1 MNSRIKAAGGIVI
14 KDDKILFIKKNG
26 RWDLPKGKMEQGVN
40 KKNTAIIEISE
51 ETGLPE
57 HQLSI
62 LKKLIPT
69 HHQKQ
74 IEGKIIE
81 KKTYWYLVEFK
92 GEITAPLVPDQ
103 HEGITECSW
112 VYFDELMLVLEE
124 SHERI
129 RYLLDYFLNMPFYKK
144 YRPQLFSA

>member
-1 MNSRIKAAGGIVI
+1 MNSRIKAAGGIVM

-92 GEITAPLVPDQ
+92 GEFSAPLAPDQ
-103 HEGITECSW
+103 HEGITECRWFS
-112 VYFDELMLVLEE
+112 FDELVFILEE

-129 RYLLDYFLNMPFYKK
+129 RYLVDFCLNMSFYKK
-144 YRPQLFSA
+144 YKQRLQLA

>member
-1 MNSRIKAAGGIVI
+1 MSSRIKTAGGIVI
-14 KDDKILFIKKNG
+14 KDDKILFIHKNG

-40 KKNTAIIEISE
+40 KRNTAIIEISE
-51 ETGLPE
+51 ETGLPKN
-57 HQLSI
+57 QLSI
-62 LKKLIPT
+62 LKKLIPN
-69 HHQKQ
+69 HQQKK

-92 GEITAPLVPDQ
+92 GEFTAPLVPDQ
-103 HEGITECSW
+103 HEGITECRW
-112 VYFDELMLVLEE
+112 FYFDELMLVLEE

>member
-1 MNSRIKAAGGIVI
+1 MNSKIKAAGGLVI
-14 KDDKILFIKKNG
+14 KDDKILFINKNG
-26 RWDLPKGKMEQGVN
+26 KWDLLKGKMEPGVN
-40 KKNTAIIEISE
+40 KRNTAIIEISE

-57 HQLSI
+57 NQLSI

-81 KKTYWYLVEFK
+81 KITYWYLVEFK
-92 GEITAPLVPDQ
+92 GEFTAPLVPDQ
-103 HEGITECSW
+103 YEGITECRW
-112 VYFDELMLVLEE
+112 FYFDELMLVLEE
-124 SHERI
+124 SHQRI
-129 RYLLDYFLNMPFYKK
+129 CYLLDYFLNMPFYKK

>member
-1 MNSRIKAAGGIVI
+1 MSSRIKTAEGIVI
-14 KDDKILFIKKNG
+14 KDDKILFIHKNG
-26 RWDLPKGKMEQGVN
+26 RGDLPKEKMEQGVN
-40 KKNTAIIEISE
+40 KRNTAIIEINE
-51 ETGLPE
+51 ETGLPKN
-57 HQLSI
+57 QLSI

-69 HHQKQ
+69 HQQKQ

-92 GEITAPLVPDQ
+92 GEFTAPLVPDQ
-103 HEGITECSW
+103 NEGITECRW
-112 VYFDELMLVLEE
+112 FYFNELMLVLKE

-129 RYLLDYFLNMPFYKK
+129 RYLFDFFLNMPFYKK

>member
-1 MNSRIKAAGGIVI
+1 
-14 KDDKILFIKKNG
+14 
-26 RWDLPKGKMEQGVN
+26 MEQGVN

-92 GEITAPLVPDQ
+92 GEFTAPLVPDQ
-103 HEGITECSW
+103 HEGITECRW
-112 VYFDELMLVLEE
+112 FYFDELMLVLEE

-129 RYLLDYFLNMPFYKK
+129 RYLLDFFLNMPFYKQC
-144 YRPQLFSA
+144 RPQLFSA

>member
-1 MNSRIKAAGGIVI
+1 MNNRIKAAGGIVI
-14 KDDKILFIKKNG
+14 KADKILFIHKNG
-26 RWDLPKGKMEQGVN
+26 RWDLPKGKMEHGVN
-40 KKNTAIIEISE
+40 KQNTAIIEINE
-51 ETGLPE
+51 ETGLPGN
-57 HQLSI
+57 QLSI

-92 GEITAPLVPDQ
+92 GEFTATLVPDQ
-103 HEGITECSW
+103 HEGITECRW

>member
-1 MNSRIKAAGGIVI
+1 MNSKIKAAGGLVI
-14 KDDKILFIKKNG
+14 KDDKILFINKNG
-26 RWDLPKGKMEQGVN
+26 KWDLPKDKMEPGVN
-40 KKNTAIIEISE
+40 KRNTAIIEISE

-57 HQLSI
+57 NQLSI

-69 HHQKQ
+69 NHQKQ

-81 KKTYWYLVEFK
+81 KKTCWYLVEFK
-92 GEITAPLVPDQ
+92 GEFTAPLIPDQ
-103 HEGITECSW
+103 HERITECRW
-112 VYFDELMLVLEE
+112 FYFDELMLVLEE

-129 RYLLDYFLNMPFYKK
+129 RYLFDFFLNMPFYKK

>member
-1 MNSRIKAAGGIVI
+1 
-14 KDDKILFIKKNG
+14 
-26 RWDLPKGKMEQGVN
+26 MEHGVN
-40 KKNTAIIEISE
+40 KRNTAIIEISE

-57 HQLSI
+57 NQLSI

-92 GEITAPLVPDQ
+92 GEFTAPLVPDQ
-103 HEGITECSW
+103 HEGITECRW
-112 VYFDELMLVLEE
+112 FYFDELMLVLEE

-129 RYLLDYFLNMPFYKK
+129 RYLLDFFLNMPFYKQ

>member
-92 GEITAPLVPDQ
+92 GEFTAPLVPDQ
-103 HEGITECSW
+103 HEGITECRW
-112 VYFDELMLVLEE
+112 FYFDELMLVLQE

-129 RYLLDYFLNMPFYKK
+129 RYLLDFFLNMPFYKQ

>member
-1 MNSRIKAAGGIVI
+1 MNNKIKTAGGIVI

-26 RWDLPKGKMEQGVN
+26 RWDLPKGKMETGVN
-40 KKNTAIIEISE
+40 KRNTAIIEISE

-57 HQLSI
+57 NQLSI
-62 LKKLIPT
+62 ITKLIPT

-74 IEGKIIE
+74 IEGNIIE

-92 GEITAPLVPDQ
+92 GEITTTLVPDRQ
-103 HEGITECSW
+103 EGITECRW
-112 VYFDELMLVLEE
+112 FYFDELMLILEE

-129 RYLLDYFLNMPFYKK
+129 RYLLDFFLNMAFYKK
-144 YRPQLFSA
+144 YKPKLFSG

>member
-1 MNSRIKAAGGIVI
+1 MNSKIKAAGGLVI
-14 KDDKILFIKKNG
+14 KDDKILFINKNG
-26 RWDLPKGKMEQGVN
+26 KWDLPKGKIEQGVN
-40 KKNTAIIEISE
+40 KRNTAINEISE

-57 HQLSI
+57 NQLSI

-69 HHQKQ
+69 HHKKQ
-74 IEGKIIE
+74 IKGKIIE

-92 GEITAPLVPDQ
+92 GEFTAPLVPDH
-103 HEGITECSW
+103 HEGITECRW
-112 VYFDELMLVLEE
+112 VYFDELMLVLEQ

>member
-1 MNSRIKAAGGIVI
+1 MINRIKAAGGIVI
-14 KDDKILFIKKNG
+14 KADKILFIHKNG

-40 KKNTAIIEISE
+40 KQNTAIIEINE
-51 ETGLPE
+51 ETGLPGN
-57 HQLSI
+57 QLSI

-74 IEGKIIE
+74 IDGKIIE

-92 GEITAPLVPDQ
+92 GEFSAPLIPDQ
-103 HEGITECSW
+103 REGITECRWFS
-112 VYFDELMLVLEE
+112 FDELVFVLEE

-129 RYLLDYFLNMPFYKK
+129 RYLVDFCLNMPFYKK
-144 YRPQLFSA
+144 YKQRLQLA